1 MAASLLDEL
10 GATLRETAAR
20 VGPKVVGVGHRA
32 GVGSGVVIGE
42 DQILTNAHNL
52 SGNGIS
58 VTFHDER
65 TTEGEVLGV
74 DVDGDLAVIAA
85 ATDGIEPV
93 AWSTSEVAP
102 GLPLIG
108 VARPGGRDLR
118 VTIGFV
124 SGANR
129 SFRGP
134 RGRRIAGGFEH
145 TAPLLP
151 GSSGGPV
158 VDTSGGLLGIN
169 THRLGGGFYLALP
182 ADQELK
188 SRIDAL
194 ASGQAPKTRRLGVA
208 LAPARVAAHL
218 RRAVGLPERDGLLV
232 RGVEEGGPA
241 DAAGVREG
249 DLIVGAAGEPTTTLD
264 DLHRILT
271 NAGTTLELSL
281 VRGNDES
288 IVTVSFPD

>member
-1 MAASLLDEL
+1 MSASLLDEL
-10 GATLRETAAR
+10 GAALQETADKI
-20 VGPKVVGVGHRA
+20 GPKVVGVGNRSA
-32 GVGSGVVIGE
+32 AGSGVVIGE
-42 DQILTNAHNL
+42 GQILTNAHNL
-52 SGNGIS
+52 SGDGVT
-58 VTFHDER
+58 VTFADGKTAEAAVR
-65 TTEGEVLGV
+65 GI
-74 DVDGDLAVIAA
+74 DVDGDLAVLGT
-85 ATDGIEPV
+85 ATDGVEPIG
-93 AWSTSEVAP
+93 WSSAEVKP

-118 VTIGFV
+118 VTFGFV

-182 ADQELK
+182 ADRELK
-188 SRIDAL
+188 SRIEAL
-194 ASGQAPKTRRLGVA
+194 AAGKAPKTRRLGVA

-218 RRAVGLPERDGLLV
+218 RRAVGLSEREGLLV
-232 RGVEEGGPA
+232 RGVEDGGPA
-241 DAAGVREG
+241 DTAGLREG
-249 DLIVGAAGEPTTTLD
+249 DLIVAAGGEPTPALD
-264 DLHRILT
+264 ELHRILT
-271 NAGTTLELSL
+271 NAGTTLELSV

-288 IVTVSFPD
+288 TVSVTFDE